1 MDSYFINQL
10 FREHLQ
16 KDETILWSGQ
26 PDPSVLFTR
35 YDVFLVPFSLLWGGF
50 AFFWE
55 ASVLSSWVRGA
66 DRGAPSIFFVL
77 WGIPFVLL
85 GIYFIFGR
93 FVYKYWRKKNT
104 YYALTNRRALI
115 LTRGL
120 FGSFQSTYISNSQNI
135 GLSMGARGTG
145 SITFGN
151 VPFWGA
157 AYGNSGMGIFGR
169 GFGSSA
175 TPFYDIKTRNR
186 FTG

>member
-1 MDSYFINQL
+1 MKRFYGAANRTHQFYSPDTTCFWFHLVSYGAVLPFSGKQVSCL
-10 FREHLQ
+10 RGSVELVEVLHLYS
-16 KDETILWSGQ
+16 LYSGAYH
-26 PDPSVLFTR
+26 SS
-35 YDVFLVPFSLLWGGF
+35 FLVST
-50 AFFWE
+50 
-55 ASVLSSWVRGA
+55 
-66 DRGAPSIFFVL
+66 
-77 WGIPFVLL
+77 
-85 GIYFIFGR
+85 FIFGR

-157 AYGNSGMGIFGR
+157 AYGNSGMGIFGG
-169 GFGSSA
+169 GFGSSVTA
-175 TPFYDIKTRNR
+175 FYDIENAKRVYEMINEVR
-186 FTG
+186 DNS